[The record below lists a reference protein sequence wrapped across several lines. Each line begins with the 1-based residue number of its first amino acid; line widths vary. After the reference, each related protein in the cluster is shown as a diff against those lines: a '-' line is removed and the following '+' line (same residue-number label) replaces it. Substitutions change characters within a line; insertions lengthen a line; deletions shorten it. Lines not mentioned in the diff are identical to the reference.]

1 MTLPTRSGINSRHS
15 RPPLDTSA
23 VLTSLTIKNF
33 TLVEHL
39 DIEFAPGMTA
49 ITGETG
55 AGKSLVLGA
64 LAMALGDRGDSDRI
78 RAGADR
84 AEVTASFTLDNNP
97 LAAQWLT
104 DNDLADGGECL
115 LRRTLTAEGRSR
127 GFINGQPAT
136 MQQLQ
141 QLGELMI
148 DIHSQHEHQS
158 LLKRD
163 THRRLL
169 DLFADGGKQADAVGR
184 LYGDWHRVW
193 QQLAQLESHAD
204 EIAARQELLKF
215 QVDELDA
222 LDLGNH
228 ELESLEREQHLLAN
242 AEQILRDSHAALALC
257 RDAEEGDI
265 LSLLGQVQHLLDT
278 MPEDSGHLSE
288 AASLVASALI
298 QVDEAARE
306 IQRHVD
312 SFDMNPERLAEVEE
326 RLSLAYQIARKH
338 RVQPQALPELRRT
351 LRAELDSLG
360 GGQGGGDALR
370 AQAAGLEAQ
379 LVAAE
384 QRLSALRKEAAG
396 RFAAAVNEQLASLA
410 MASAS
415 LLIDLAP
422 LDSHGAQGRESVE
435 FLLSTN
441 PGQPHR
447 PLVRI
452 ASGGE
457 LSRISL
463 AIQVVAARHTA
474 IPTLVFDE
482 VDVGIGGAVAEVVGR
497 LLRQLGTNGQVIC
510 VTHLPQVA
518 SCAHHHLVASKQGN
532 GKGMESRLDQLTS
545 AERVGEIARML
556 GGATITAQTLA
567 HAEEMLSLSA
577 PA

>member
-1 MTLPTRSGINSRHS
+1 
-15 RPPLDTSA
+15 

-39 DIEFAPGMTA
+39 DIELSPGMTA

-64 LAMALGDRGDSDRI
+64 LGMALGDRGDTDRI
-78 RAGADR
+78 RAGAER
-84 AEVTASFTLDNNP
+84 AEVTATFLVANNP
-97 LAAQWLT
+97 LAIQWLS
-104 DNDLADGGECL
+104 DNDLGDGDECL
-115 LRRTLTAEGRSR
+115 LRRTLSMEGRSR

-169 DLFADGGKQADAVGR
+169 DLFADGAKQANDVTRRYHEWRQVRRQLDELENHAEEIEAR
-184 LYGDWHRVW
+184 RVLI
-193 QQLAQLESHAD
+193 Q
-204 EIAARQELLKF
+204 F
-215 QVDELDA
+215 QVDELDNLA
-222 LDLGNH
+222 LMDG
-228 ELESLEREQHLLAN
+228 ELEALEKEQHLLAN
-242 AEQILRDSHAALALC
+242 AEQILRDSHAALSLC
-257 RDAEEGDI
+257 RDSEHGNA
-265 LSLLGQVQHLLDT
+265 LNLLGQVRQLLET
-278 MPEDSGHLSE
+278 MPEKTRHLEE
-288 AASLVASALI
+288 AATLVDSALI
-298 QVDEAARE
+298 QMDEAARE
-306 IQRHVD
+306 IQHHVD
-312 SFDMNPERLAEVEE
+312 SFEISPERLAEIEE

-338 RVQPQALPELRRT
+338 RVQPQALVALHQALRH
-351 LRAELDSLG
+351 ELDSLG
-360 GGQGGGDALR
+360 GGQGGTASLRQQATALE
-370 AQAAGLEAQ
+370 QQLETAERR
-379 LVAAE
+379 LGTLRRKAAE
-384 QRLSALRKEAAG
+384 

-410 MASAS
+410 MGSAS
-415 LLIDLAP
+415 LIVELNP
-422 LDSHGAQGRESVE
+422 LDDHGPYGRESVE
-435 FLLSTN
+435 LLVSTN

-447 PLVRI
+447 PLPRI

-463 AIQVVAARHTA
+463 AIQVVAARHTD

-497 LLRQLGTNGQVIC
+497 LLRQLGGTGQVIC

-518 SCAHHHLVASKQGN
+518 SCAHQQLLASKRGN
-532 GKGMESRLDQLTS
+532 GGGVESRLEQLS
-545 AERVGEIARML
+545 AADRVTEIARML
-556 GGATITAQTLA
+556 GGARITAQTLA
-567 HAEEMLSLSA
+567 HAEEMLQLSA

>member
-1 MTLPTRSGINSRHS
+1 
-15 RPPLDTSA
+15 

-33 TLVEHL
+33 TLVDHL
-39 DIEFAPGMTA
+39 DLEFAPGMTA

-84 AEVTASFTLDNNP
+84 AEVSASFTIANNP
-97 LAAQWLT
+97 LAAQWLA
-104 DNDLADGGECL
+104 DNDLGDGDECL

-169 DLFADGGKQADAVGR
+169 DLFADGGQQADEVAR
-184 LYGDWHRVW
+184 LHGDWHRV
-193 QQLAQLESHAD
+193 QRQLEQRESHAD
-204 EIAARQELLKF
+204 EIAARQVLLQF
-215 QVDELDA
+215 QLEELDA
-222 LDLGNH
+222 LDLGDQ
-228 ELESLEREQHLLAN
+228 ELDALEREQHRLAN
-242 AEQILRDSHAALALC
+242 AEQILRDSHAALGLC

-265 LSLLGQVQHLLDT
+265 LSLLGQVQHLLEAAGET
-278 MPEDSGHLSE
+278 GHLAE
-288 AASLVASALI
+288 AAALVASARI

-312 SFDMNPERLAEVEE
+312 SFELNPERLAEVEE

-338 RVQPQALPELRRT
+338 RIQPQGLPELRRS
-351 LRAELDSLG
+351 LRDELDALC
-360 GGQGGGDALR
+360 GGQGGIEALR
-370 AQAAGLEAQ
+370 EQAAALEKH
-379 LVAAE
+379 LNAAE
-384 QRLSALRKEAAG
+384 LRLSALRAKAAP

-410 MASAS
+410 MGSAT
-415 LLIDLAP
+415 LVIDLAP
-422 LDSHGAQGRESVE
+422 LGGHGASGREAVE

-447 PLVRI
+447 PLARI

-497 LLRQLGTNGQVIC
+497 LLRQLGRDGQVIC

-518 SCAHHHLVASKQGN
+518 SCAHHHLVASKRGN
-532 GKGMESRLDQLTS
+532 GKGMESRLDQLS
-545 AERVGEIARML
+545 PGERVQEIARML